1 LTEIDL
7 RDFLNFY
14 EKDFIMQAKLRKE
27 GEITVVTIQGF
38 LEIEQ
43 TQPFREACAKHLIN
57 EKVVFNMEKTNFVGS
72 TGLQP
77 FLDTVQNFLEKNE
90 FGLKVVC
97 KRPEFI
103 RIFQNYQSNK
113 LRVVDSED
121 KAILAFQEPI
131 YDVPT
136 NETPTVSVEN
146 SDLSLEAEDDFETV
160 AIASIEQG

>member
-1 LTEIDL
+1 
-7 RDFLNFY
+7 
-14 EKDFIMQAKLRKE
+14 MQAKLRKE

-136 NETPTVSVEN
+136 VSAEN
-146 SDLSLEAEDDFETV
+146 SDLSMLDAEDEFENA
-160 AIASIEQG
+160 AIATIEQD

>member
-1 LTEIDL
+1 
-7 RDFLNFY
+7 
-14 EKDFIMQAKLRKE
+14 
-27 GEITVVTIQGF
+27 
-38 LEIEQ
+38 
-43 TQPFREACAKHLIN
+43 
-57 EKVVFNMEKTNFVGS
+57 MEKTNFVGS

-131 YDVPT
+131 YDA
-136 NETPTVSVEN
+136 PTVSVES
-146 SDLSLEAEDDFETV
+146 SDLPLLDLDDEFENA
-160 AIASIEQG
+160 AIATIEQD